1 ASAAAARGGSLHADP
16 GPACRVWPDR
26 GRHRDRGRRERADRR
41 RDRGR
46 RRRRLAGRAP
56 GACPR
61 GSSHWCRGR
70 GSAARGRHR
79 RRRADR
85 LRDRHRGNRNQCG
98 ALMSHATTR
107 LDPVI
112 HQPARLGI
120 LSAACDTKRIDF
132 VSLRDLLDLTDG
144 NLSRHLATLEAAGYI
159 KTEKTFEKK
168 KPRTWISAT
177 KAGRKA

>member
-1 ASAAAARGGSLHADP
+1 
-16 GPACRVWPDR
+16 
-26 GRHRDRGRRERADRR
+26 
-41 RDRGR
+41 
-46 RRRRLAGRAP
+46 
-56 GACPR
+56 
-61 GSSHWCRGR
+61 
-70 GSAARGRHR
+70 
-79 RRRADR
+79 
-85 LRDRHRGNRNQCG
+85 
-98 ALMSHATTR
+98 MSHATTR

-132 VSLRDLLDLTDG
+132 VTLRDLLDLTDG

-177 KAGRKA
+177 KAGRNALATEIEALREIVSAAEAAPAQARRSARPTPRTAT